1 MCPNCI
7 LNQAPLDA
15 GLYVAFGVCAVFFV
29 VGIIA
34 MWWAFGNGEFED
46 LEGSKFDM
54 LDDGEDT
61 SASERAK
68 ALVERAR
75 AAAALKSQS

>member
-15 GLYVAFGVCAVFFV
+15 GLYVAFGVCAFFFV
-29 VGIIA
+29 IGVAA

-46 LEGSKFDM
+46 IEGSKFDM
-54 LDDGEDT
+54 LDDGDDNT
-61 SASERAK
+61 LSQKAK
-68 ALVERAR
+68 AAVERAR
-75 AAAALKSQS
+75 TAAKTGS

>member
-15 GLYVAFGVCAVFFV
+15 GLYVAFGVCGVFFI

-54 LDDGEDT
+54 LDDGDDNT
-61 SASERAK
+61 LAQRARE
-68 ALVERAR
+68 AVERAR
-75 AAAALKSQS
+75 AVNTVKS

>member
-15 GLYVAFGVCAVFFV
+15 GLYVAFGVCGVFFI

-46 LEGSKFDM
+46 IESSKFDM
-54 LDDGEDT
+54 LDDGEDNT
-61 SASERAK
+61 LAQRARE
-68 ALVERAR
+68 AVERTR
-75 AAAALKSQS
+75 AVKTVES

>member
-15 GLYVAFGVCAVFFV
+15 GLYVAFGVCALFFV
-29 VGIIA
+29 IGVAA

-46 LEGSKFDM
+46 IEGTKFDIF
-54 LDDGEDT
+54 DDTEDGEIGRKVR
-61 SASERAK
+61 ER
-68 ALVERAR
+68 VERAR
-75 AAAALKSQS
+75 AAANPE

>member
-15 GLYVAFGVCAVFFV
+15 GLYVAFGICGLFFI

-46 LEGSKFDM
+46 IEGTKFEM
-54 LDDGEDT
+54 LDDGDDT
-61 SASERAK
+61 TLADRARE
-68 ALVERAR
+68 AVERAR
-75 AAAALKSQS
+75 ALKAQG